1 MSFEMK
7 TATVLIT
14 SWVIAYLN
22 IPQEAFT
29 ILTILLIIDWI
40 TWTLRWVI
48 HKNLTSKKSIF
59 WLLSKML
66 ILLIPVVIALCF
78 KLVGISPY
86 QFLTFI
92 FVAFAFSEAYS
103 ILANIEEIRTGK
115 KIPEIDWVSMIIS
128 TLLKWIQCQLTRKL
142 KQIESTDIDSN
153 NIQDECNQKDWTI
166 EEINNT

>member
-22 IPQEAFT
+22 IPQEAFS
-29 ILTILLIIDWI
+29 ILTILLMIDWL
-40 TWTLRWVI
+40 TWTIRWII
-48 HKNLTSKKSIF
+48 HKNLTSKNSII
-59 WLLSKML
+59 WLLSKIL
-66 ILLIPVVIALCF
+66 ILLIPIVIALCF
-78 KLVGISPY
+78 KLVWISPY

-103 ILANIEEIRTGK
+103 ILANIQEIRTGK

-128 TLLKWIQCQLTRKL
+128 TLLKWIQWQLTRKL
-142 KQIESTDIDSN
+142 KQIESTNVDSMDNKCNKKNNDNDN
-153 NIQDECNQKDWTI
+153 NI
-166 EEINNT
+166 

>member
-7 TATVLIT
+7 TAAVLVT
-14 SWVIAYLN
+14 SWVIARLN
-22 IPQEAFT
+22 IPQEAFS
-29 ILTILLIIDWI
+29 ILTILLIIDWL
-40 TWTLRWVI
+40 TWTMRWII
-48 HKNLTSKKSIF
+48 HKNLTSKNSIV

-66 ILLIPVVIALCF
+66 ILLIPIVIALCF

-103 ILANIEEIRTGK
+103 ILANIQEIRTGK

-128 TLLKWIQCQLTRKL
+128 TLLKWIQWQLTRKL
-142 KQIESTDIDSN
+142 KQIESTNVDN
-153 NIQDECNQKDWTI
+153 NIKWDENKQNDLVI
-166 EEINNT
+166 DEINNI